1 LQKCGRRLRQLGPR
15 GRMGFSW
22 IMPGTLMLS
31 AIPAFV
37 VGMWFVRA
45 LGRHGVNEVLTFMAL
60 MPVLVAAWYYAVGWV
75 IDRWTDKRQQS
86 A

>member
-1 LQKCGRRLRQLGPR
+1 VVEWVSPGLL
-15 GRMGFSW
+15 
-22 IMPGTLMLS
+22 PGTLMLS

-60 MPVLVAAWYYAVGWV
+60 MPVLVAAWYYAVDWV